1 MTNVALQGF
10 LGAVAIVLLYDCLVK
25 PEHCCPEHVYGGGT
39 VLSILHLD
47 NITARRL
54 LASAI
59 VALAILACLSLPA
72 AASRTTPGFGPEVP
86 VVSAGG
92 PRFAQVTGEKTWFF
106 ERFDSDV
113 KVNTDGSLT
122 VRETQVANFQ
132 GNFTFLN
139 RDLTVSKAS
148 FSEGRSYGS
157 VRYSDIKV
165 YDLKG
170 SPYKSFK
177 VENINGG
184 KRVHISFSA
193 SFQTMGWIVE
203 YKMKG
208 AVIYAKNYDRLYYNA
223 VSLDRDVAIASSRIT
238 VRLPAGTDM
247 SKVKST
253 EYPDKVSPPGPAQSG
268 RDGTTL
274 WWQVKDIK
282 PQTTFTVDVSFPKGI
297 VSVPL
302 VYRAWFGI
310 LMIAIAFL
318 LGAGA
323 LVLMIFLWWRKGRDV
338 AAPELDVVRYEPPE
352 DMRPAEV
359 GVLVKEKPLIGDITA
374 TIVDLAIRRK
384 LVIND
389 LGEEGILKHRKFG
402 FQRWDPDI
410 DDTAPFEKE
419 LLIGLFENGPS
430 VTEDDLKDKFYKH
443 VSTIDKNLTEQV
455 MSKGLFDGEPA
466 KVKAKYTRLAI
477 VLLLL
482 MGGVYLLWRWYDLG
496 YFLVLAGGFAVAAI
510 AVFIVGLYMP
520 RRTVKGSEML
530 SYVNGFKE
538 YMSTAEREEM
548 KLMTADNF
556 QANLPYAMVL
566 GVAKEW
572 AGKFADIY
580 KEPPEWFRGYPG
592 TTFSAVYLADSL
604 YMMQSNVGTTLT
616 SQPSSSS
623 GGGGGF
629 GGGFSGGG
637 FGGGGSSAG

>member
-1 MTNVALQGF
+1 
-10 LGAVAIVLLYDCLVK
+10 
-25 PEHCCPEHVYGGGT
+25 
-39 VLSILHLD
+39 VLSILRLD
-47 NITARRL
+47 SSAARRL
-54 LASAI
+54 LAAVV
-59 VALAILACLSLPA
+59 VALAILACLSLSA
-72 AASRTTPGFGPEVP
+72 AASQASPGFGPEVP
-86 VVSAGG
+86 AVSAGG
-92 PRFAQVTGEKTWFF
+92 PRLAQVPAGKTWFF

-113 KVNTDGSLT
+113 KVNKDGSLT

-132 GNFTFLN
+132 GNFSFIN
-139 RDLTVSKAS
+139 RDLTAGKAS
-148 FSEGRSYGS
+148 FSEGRSYGK

-170 SPYKSFK
+170 APYHSFNVK
-177 VENINGG
+177 KINGG
-184 KRVHISFSA
+184 KRVQIYFVA
-193 SFQTMGWIVE
+193 NFQTMGWIIE
-203 YKMKG
+203 YKMTG
-208 AVIYAKNYDRLYYNA
+208 AIIYAKGYDRLYYNA
-223 VSLDRDVAIASSRIT
+223 VSLDRDVNIASSRTT

-253 EYPDKVSPPGPAQSG
+253 EYPDKVSPPSSVQSG

-310 LMIAIAFL
+310 LMIAIALL
-318 LGAGA
+318 LGVGA

-338 AAPELDVVRYEPPE
+338 ASPELDVVRYEPPE

-402 FQRWDPDI
+402 FQRWDPNI
-410 DDTAPFEKE
+410 DDTAPFEQE
-419 LLIGLFENGPS
+419 LLIGLFENGES
-430 VTEDDLKDKFYKH
+430 VTEDDLEDKFYKH
-443 VSTIDKNLTEQV
+443 VSEIDKKLIEQV
-455 MSKGLFDGEPA
+455 MAKGLFDGEPA

-482 MGGVYLLWRWYDLG
+482 MGAVYLLWRWYDLG
-496 YFLVLAGGFAVAAI
+496 YFLALAGGFAVAAI

-604 YMMQSNVGTTLT
+604 YTMQSNVGTTLT
-616 SQPSSSS
+616 SQPSSSGS